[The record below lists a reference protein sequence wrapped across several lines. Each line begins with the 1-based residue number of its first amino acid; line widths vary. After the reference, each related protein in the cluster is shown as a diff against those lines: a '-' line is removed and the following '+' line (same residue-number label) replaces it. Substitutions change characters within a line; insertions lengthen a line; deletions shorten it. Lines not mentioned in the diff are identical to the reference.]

1 MEDGAKGQ
9 AIPEGA
15 AEVSD
20 LHARV
25 TLALAAAPGLQ
36 GAAGARHRKGGKE
49 EGARLRE
56 PLPEKA
62 AWTERR
68 AVPDAWARLPGEPTE
83 GGGAEPSS

>member
-25 TLALAAAPGLQ
+25 ALALAAAPGLQ
-36 GAAGARHRKGGKE
+36 GAAGARHRRGGNE
-49 EGARLRE
+49 EGASARE
-56 PLPEKA
+56 SGMDGAESC
-62 AWTERR
+62 
-68 AVPDAWARLPGEPTE
+68 PDWARLPGEPTE
-83 GGGAEPSS
+83 GGAAEPSS